1 MASQFTASALA
12 LISSAALSLVCGTL
26 QAQTTPAVDVSHA
39 WVRAA
44 GPGQMATGGFMHIT
58 AKSSMQLVAVST
70 PAAGVTEVH
79 EMKMEGD
86 IMKMRAVKALAL
98 PAGKTVELKPGG
110 YHLMLM
116 DLKQPFAKGSTVPMT
131 LRFRDAKG
139 AESSLELKVAVEAAA
154 PAGAAHK
161 H

>member
-1 MASQFTASALA
+1 MTLKLLPSVRTLVSCATFL
-12 LISSAALSLVCGTL
+12 LGCAATH
-26 QAQTTPAVDVSHA
+26 AQTTAAVDVSQA
-39 WVRAA
+39 WVRAT
-44 GPGQMATGGFMHIT
+44 GPGQMATGGFMHLT
-58 AKSSMQLVAVST
+58 ARTTLQLVAVST
-70 PAAGVTEVH
+70 PAAGVAEVH

-86 IMKMRAVKALAL
+86 IMKMRAVKALEL

-116 DLKQPFAKGSTVPMT
+116 DLKQPFAKGSTVPVT
-131 LRFRDAKG
+131 LHFRDTKG
-139 AESSLELKVAVEAAA
+139 VASHLDLKVAVGSAA

>member
-1 MASQFTASALA
+1 MTLRFTPSIFP
-12 LISSAALSLVCGTL
+12 LIFSAALTFACGVAG
-26 QAQTTPAVDVSHA
+26 AQTAAAVDVSQA
-39 WVRAA
+39 WVRAT
-44 GPGQMATGGFMHIT
+44 GPGQMATGGFMHLT
-58 AKSSMQLVAVST
+58 AQTTLQLVAVST
-70 PAAGVTEVH
+70 PAAGVAEVH

-86 IMKMRAVKALAL
+86 IMKMRAVKALEL

-131 LRFRDAKG
+131 LHFRDAKG
-139 AESSLELKVAVEAAA
+139 VASKLELKVAVGSAA
-154 PAGAAHK
+154 PAGAVHK